1 MEGLFP
7 LQDVSYVSSSAKV
20 QEATATSKLLN
31 ELNEAQ
37 HDSTDTSESGGIENL
52 PNDANGAPPA
62 PHHGLHELMGET
74 LTGWAGGT
82 STNATDHRHL

>member
-7 LQDVSYVSSSAKV
+7 PQDVSSLAEL

-31 ELNEAQ
+31 EAHNQ
-37 HDSTDTSESGGIENL
+37 HGSTDTSEDGGIENI
-52 PNDANGAPPA
+52 PNRAPPA
-62 PHHGLHELMGET
+62 PHHGVHELMGET

-82 STNATDHRHL
+82 STNANDHRHL

>member
-7 LQDVSYVSSSAKV
+7 PQDVSSSAEV

-31 ELNEAQ
+31 ELNEA